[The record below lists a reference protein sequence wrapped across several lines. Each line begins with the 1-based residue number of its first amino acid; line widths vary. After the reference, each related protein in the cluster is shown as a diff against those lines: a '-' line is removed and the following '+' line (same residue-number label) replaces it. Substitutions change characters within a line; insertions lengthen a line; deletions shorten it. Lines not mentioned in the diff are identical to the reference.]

1 MGFLDGNKTKSRKKS
16 SKKSRPVT
24 KKDENNEKVPLM
36 RSGQMSVVSET
47 SEDPFQNEIKS
58 LVKDIEDDLF
68 KDDELIVQIENR
80 IANSSS
86 AMSPL
91 QTTRMLRD
99 VHTGYDNWTLLH
111 FAAKNF
117 RVKLCEYLIEKI
129 SISESKF
136 RLFCF

>member
-1 MGFLDGNKTKSRKKS
+1 MGFLEGNKTKSRKKS
-16 SKKSRPVT
+16 SKKSRSGTTT

-36 RSGQMSVVSET
+36 RSGQMSVVVSET

-80 IANSSS
+80 IANNSS

-129 SISESKF
+129 SISK
-136 RLFCF
+136 